1 MTTLTIG
8 QRMFGFR
15 SFGQPYCPGNICN
28 YGLLFKLKYTIYNTK
43 SAARQLD
50 TLPEEVLLIIFQH
63 LNYGTLNGV
72 ALVSGRINH
81 VATSPTLCREIN
93 LTIRGS
99 DILAVRNIRRLALVT
114 TYRNTEG
121 TWIRS
126 TSNGNISVRLDYP

>member
-1 MTTLTIG
+1 M
-8 QRMFGFR
+8 
-15 SFGQPYCPGNICN
+15 
-28 YGLLFKLKYTIYNTK
+28 YTIYITK